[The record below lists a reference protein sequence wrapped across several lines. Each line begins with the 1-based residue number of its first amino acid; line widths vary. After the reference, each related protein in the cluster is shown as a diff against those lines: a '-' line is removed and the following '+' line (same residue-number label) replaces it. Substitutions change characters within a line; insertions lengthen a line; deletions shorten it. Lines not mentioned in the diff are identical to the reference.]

1 MTPMRGW
8 FCFFFCSL
16 LCLSHALR
24 GQSNDNGMPD
34 VAWFDH
40 VQQTTSA
47 SREQLASLTTALFHG
62 LKEGK
67 KVDALAALAPPEQT
81 PRVVFITLGNESW
94 PGRTYFGTGY
104 SFQDALRVACE
115 ILQNNEPVFAKETRE
130 LAVANVRKAAE
141 EGRKVPEWEARLE
154 NPGRWTWLRLDV
166 VQATRP
172 VANFNAQRSR
182 IALTSLVGLAYG
194 PTIGFSFTPD
204 QLTGRCLMDEHHHL
218 DRERVGNIIS
228 ETYNWQAL
236 TTWLRVSGEQAGSRA
251 CLFETDVFW
260 TDGGP
265 AVRLYRGHRL
275 EEDLPSA
282 ERCLAMATA
291 TAKRIASCL
300 DLTTGQFRA
309 PLPVWVAG
317 LEGEKEHLATMALL
331 SLTFS
336 RLAAATGDSQFRQ
349 AASLALLP
357 IRKAVGW
364 VGSAKRQQVIK
375 EDEHLAPNS
384 MQAPRPV
391 ATPRTN
397 ALAALALL
405 ELADASAE
413 DAGLARALGDFL
425 KSQYAPG
432 GDFAFNPGILVQ
444 EATVLTAPW
453 LTFAEQ
459 VEADALAALAL
470 SRLGEKYPDGG
481 FSGVAQKAL
490 AGIFEAR
497 IVQEARNQEFHR
509 WVFSPWLMEAMTCL
523 GRSDLGFVRPL
534 ILMGYAAVGDI
545 STTPLYPDCYGAL
558 KGRPGCTLAARRS
571 GFIGALAQT
580 LRSAEKPALA
590 TEQLEGALP
599 LLMFQVQAWLDTP
612 ASSITPS
619 PAAYEHYFR
628 DNLESYSFDLQGQI
642 DQITSLMVLA
652 PQLSSAGLLAQK
664 RALKSRSAVRDE
676 TDRHPGPLTVDVT
689 YSPRQDPTADTRAVT
704 GATSNASATT
714 TQVRAKPGVQY
725 GRKENFI
732 ETGVKPAPKKKKK

>member
-1 MTPMRGW
+1 MRRWFGLF
-8 FCFFFCSL
+8 FCFLTWLSCSL
-16 LCLSHALR
+16 Y
-24 GQSNDNGMPD
+24 GQAYDNGMPD

-40 VQQTTSA
+40 VQQPSSA
-47 SREQLASLTTALFHG
+47 SREQLAALATALFQA
-62 LKEGK
+62 LKAGK
-67 KVDALAALAPPEQT
+67 KAEELAALAPPEQT
-81 PRVVFITLGNESW
+81 PRVLFITLGNESW
-94 PGRTYFGTGY
+94 PGRTYFGNGF
-104 SFQDALRVACE
+104 SFQEALRVACE
-115 ILQNNEPVFAKETRE
+115 ILLNNEPVFARETRE
-130 LAVANVRKAAE
+130 LAVSNVQMAAK
-141 EGRKVPEWEARLE
+141 EGRTVPEWEARLE

-172 VANFNAQRSR
+172 VANFNVQRSR

-275 EEDLPSA
+275 EDGLPTS
-282 ERCLAMATA
+282 ESCLEMATA
-291 TAKRIASCL
+291 TAKRLAACL
-300 DLTTGQFRA
+300 NLTTGQFQA
-309 PLPVWVAG
+309 PLPVWVSG
-317 LEGEKEHLATMALL
+317 LEGGKEHLATMALL
-331 SLTFS
+331 SLAFS
-336 RLAAATGDSQFRQ
+336 RLASVTGEPQFRQ
-349 AASLALLP
+349 AASLALQP

-364 VGSAKRQQVIK
+364 VGTVKRQRVVM
-375 EDEHLAPNS
+375 EDEYLASNS
-384 MQAPRPV
+384 MQTPRPV

-397 ALAALALL
+397 ALAVLALL
-405 ELADASAE
+405 ELAEPSAE
-413 DAGLARALGDFL
+413 DSGLARELGSFL
-425 KSQYAPG
+425 KTQFAPG
-432 GDFAFNPGILVQ
+432 GEFEFNPGILVQ
-444 EATVLTAPW
+444 EATVLTTSW
-453 LTFAEQ
+453 LNFTEQ

-470 SRLGEKYPDGG
+470 FRLGAKYPDGG
-481 FSGVAQKAL
+481 FAAVATKAL
-490 AGIFEAR
+490 NELFEGR
-497 IVQEARNQEFHR
+497 IAHEARNQEFQR

-534 ILMGYAAVGDI
+534 ILMGYAAVRDI
-545 STTPLYPDCYGAL
+545 PPTALYPDCYGAL

-571 GFIGALAQT
+571 GFLGKLAET

-599 LLMFQVQAWLDTP
+599 ILAFQVQAWLDTP
-612 ASSITPS
+612 SASITPS

-642 DQITSLMVLA
+642 DQLMSLMSLA
-652 PQLSSAGLLAQK
+652 PQLSTAGLLAQRRVIRN
-664 RALKSRSAVRDE
+664 RAAVRGE

-689 YSPRQDPTADTRAVT
+689 YSPLRDPTADTRAVT
-704 GATSNASATT
+704 GTTSNASSTT
-714 TQVRAKPGVQY
+714 TPLRVRPGGQVGKMEKAIIES
-725 GRKENFI
+725 KE
-732 ETGVKPAPKKKKK
+732 VKPQPKKKK